1 MASNID
7 FLVAF
12 LLGILPGLLV
22 LWASLRRFD
31 RPHVERT
38 LFDDRRVF
46 GSLAVGLVF
55 GTFASVAAILLPRND
70 ILTSVEAIAVV
81 LVLEESFKLVW
92 LNRRIYRGRFD
103 TTFYGVP
110 LGVGAA
116 ASGVVAAAWLTLTRS
131 NLYVP
136 ETLALL
142 IVYSFGLSLVNV
154 DTGALIGFGASR
166 GDTWRAFARALAVR
180 VGHGLFLVP
189 FLLEVGEPY
198 AALSAATALGF
209 AFIVYYYVYLVI
221 LPGTLPEEIRREI
234 RRARRRTATPRD

>member
-22 LWASLRRFD
+22 LWTSLRRFD
-31 RPHVERT
+31 RPHVEKT

-55 GTFASVAAILLPRND
+55 GTFASVAALLLPRTD
-70 ILTSVEAIAVV
+70 FLASVVAIAVT
-81 LVLEESFKLVW
+81 LLLEESFKLAW
-92 LNRRIYRGRFD
+92 LNRRPYRGRFD

-116 ASGVVAAAWLTLTRS
+116 ASGVVAVAWLSHST
-131 NLYVP
+131 LYVP
-136 ETLALL
+136 ETLVLL
-142 IVYSFGLSLVNV
+142 VVYSFGLSLVNV

-166 GDTWRAFARALAVR
+166 GDTWHAFLRAIAVR

-189 FLLEVGEPY
+189 FLLGDQVGEPY

-209 AFIVYYYVYLVI
+209 AFIIYYYVYQVI
-221 LPGTLPEEIRREI
+221 LPGTLPEEIRRGI
-234 RRARRRTATPRD
+234 RRARRRAATPRG

>member
-22 LWASLRRFD
+22 LWTSLRRFD

>member
-12 LLGILPGLLV
+12 FLGILPGLLV
-22 LWASLRRFD
+22 LWTSLRRFD

-55 GTFASVAAILLPRND
+55 GTFASVAAVLLPRVD
-70 ILTSVEAIAVV
+70 LLSSVEAIAVT
-81 LVLEESFKLVW
+81 LLFEESFKLAW
-92 LNRRIYRGRFD
+92 LNRRVYRGRFD

-116 ASGVVAAAWLTLTRS
+116 ASGVVAAAWLSQSR
-131 NLYVP
+131 LYVP

-166 GDTWRAFARALAVR
+166 GDTWRAFLRALAVR

-189 FLLEVGEPY
+189 FLLGDQVGEPY

-209 AFIVYYYVYLVI
+209 AFIVYYYVYRVI

-234 RRARRRTATPRD
+234 RRARRRAAAPRD

>member
-7 FLVAF
+7 FLIAF

-55 GTFASVAAILLPRND
+55 GTFASVAAVLIPRVD
-70 ILTSVEAIAVV
+70 LLTSVEAIAVI
-81 LVLEESFKLVW
+81 LLLEESFKLVW
-92 LNRRIYRGRFD
+92 LNRRRYRGRFD

-116 ASGVVAAAWLTLTRS
+116 ASGVVATAWLS
-131 NLYVP
+131 QSHLYVP

-166 GDTWRAFARALAVR
+166 GDTWRSFAKALAVR

-198 AALSAATALGF
+198 AALSASTALGF
-209 AFIVYYYVYLVI
+209 ALLVFYYVYRVI

-234 RRARRRTATPRD
+234 RRARRRATTARD

>member
-1 MASNID
+1 MAANID

-198 AALSAATALGF
+198 AALSATSALGF

-234 RRARRRTATPRD
+234 RRARRRAATPRD